1 MKTRALALGLIAAL
15 LLSGCGFSAARDKA
29 LAEASVQPLS
39 MTDHWMP
46 GFVAYPDYPAQGLG
60 PVGYPGVSGGD
71 TALDDPVQQMLADVG
86 LLQSDFSGGY
96 TVALAQ
102 PEGDSLGV
110 PTLDF
115 CDGVYPSDQLRVT
128 RRQVEATGASSPFS
142 YLSTEIVQYVSI
154 TAAQQALGEIIT
166 TAQRCKSGYQ
176 YVDADGMS
184 HTLKFHAAPGPS
196 STVLVPLQN
205 RAIFHYTDTSS
216 DFTDTALLA
225 YQVHG
230 NVLAAFYS
238 VVDGEAPM
246 TQTELDVAY
255 GLISKVT
262 SRLLSLEGSDI
273 GL

>member
-1 MKTRALALGLIAAL
+1 MKIRVLALAASAAM
-15 LLSGCGFSAARDKA
+15 LLSSCGFSEARDKA
-29 LAEASVQPLS
+29 LAEASVQPLPMS
-39 MTDHWMP
+39 DHWMP

-60 PVGYPGVSGGD
+60 PAGYPGVSGDD

-86 LLQSDFSGGY
+86 LQQSDFPSGY

-115 CDGVYPSDQLRVT
+115 CDGVFPSDQLRVT

-154 TAAQQALGEIIT
+154 SAAQQALGEIIT

-176 YVDADGMS
+176 YVDADGIS
-184 HTLKFHAAPGPS
+184 HTLQFHAAPGPS
-196 STVLVPLQN
+196 STVLVPLEN
-205 RAIFHYTDTSS
+205 RAIFHYTDVSN
-216 DFTDTALLA
+216 DFTDTLLLA
-225 YQVHG
+225 YQIHG
-230 NVLAAFYS
+230 NTLVAFYS
-238 VVDGEAPM
+238 AIDGETPM
-246 TQTELDVAY
+246 EQTELDMVY

-262 SRLLSLEGSDI
+262 TRLLSLEGSDV